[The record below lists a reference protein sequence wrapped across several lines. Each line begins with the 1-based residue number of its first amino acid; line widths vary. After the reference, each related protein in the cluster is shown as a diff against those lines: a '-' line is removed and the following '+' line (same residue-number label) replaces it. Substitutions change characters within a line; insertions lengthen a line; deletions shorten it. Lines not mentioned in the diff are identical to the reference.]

1 MTIVGAARGSTV
13 GAGVDS
19 CAGALSAG
27 VKPCGS
33 AGGLEV
39 CGAVGAADGGG
50 CAGAAVGALAA
61 ACADKVFR
69 DGWMAAPAACVTAS
83 AAACAA
89 FTAAMAAASP
99 AAPAASKVLSA
110 NVSLLGVPSTE
121 KIPDVDC
128 DPTMVL
134 PVALSLF
141 ER

>member
-1 MTIVGAARGSTV
+1 SAACTGVASLGVVGAAP
-13 GAGVDS
+13 AGVDL
-19 CAGALSAG
+19 CWTVGDAVVAVCGDAAPVVVVAGAEAIEGIAG
-27 VKPCGS
+27 TTAFR
-33 AGGLEV
+33 AG
-39 CGAVGAADGGG
+39 ATADAAAD
-50 CAGAAVGALAA
+50 A
-61 ACADKVFR
+61 AC
-69 DGWMAAPAACVTAS
+69 T
-83 AAACAA
+83 AACAA
-89 FTAAMAAASP
+89 AVP